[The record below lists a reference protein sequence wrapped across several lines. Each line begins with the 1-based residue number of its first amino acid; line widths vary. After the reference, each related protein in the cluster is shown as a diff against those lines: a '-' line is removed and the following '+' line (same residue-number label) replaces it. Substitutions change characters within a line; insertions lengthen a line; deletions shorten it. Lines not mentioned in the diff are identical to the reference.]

1 MASRDP
7 RTVHKGS
14 PRLPVK
20 ELAATRGW
28 ARHFEGWQPAVLA
41 LLLAGS
47 TAALAIPRSIA
58 PVDLPE
64 PRLDPGALQHIAR
77 VDAELASSADRERLD
92 VDVLKLGTELFAFGV
107 ADAKRDDEALAT
119 ARRDVLDATHR
130 ALRVGVAP
138 MLALRAHHLRSFL
151 REMARYDATGEETD
165 KLHEVA
171 GGIIHRL
178 EHNGWVDVT
187 RANHRV
193 LPDATVLAILF
204 KKHWN
209 EVAGVG
215 GEPFDST
222 LAEAR
227 AFYRFLLA
235 HPALSDSAGSPG
247 LFDARSAITGQ
258 YRLKKLDELSA
269 LDHDYPVQLARGV
282 VYFQLGRFPLAV
294 EAFRR
299 HLEAHPDGAYT
310 FRAQNYLRAALGRSH
325 DEQP

>member
-1 MASRDP
+1 MASRNP
-7 RTVHKGS
+7 RIVRKGS
-14 PRLPVK
+14 SRSPVK
-20 ELAATRGW
+20 ELAAAQSW
-28 ARHFEGWQPAVLA
+28 SRHLEGWQPALLA

-58 PVDLPE
+58 PFDIPE
-64 PRLDPGALQHIAR
+64 PRLDPGALHHIDL
-77 VDAELASSADRERLD
+77 VDAELAASADRERLD

-119 ARRDVLDATHR
+119 ARRDVLDAAHR
-130 ALRVGVAP
+130 ALRVGTAP
-138 MLALRAHHLRSFL
+138 MLALRAHHLRTFQ
-151 REMARYDATGEETD
+151 REMARYDATGEESD
-165 KLHEVA
+165 RLHEVA

-187 RANHRV
+187 RAHHRV
-193 LPDATVLAILF
+193 LPDATVLSILF

-209 EVAGVG
+209 EVVGVSG
-215 GEPFDST
+215 APFDST

-227 AFYRFLLA
+227 AFYRFLIA
-235 HPALSDSAGSPG
+235 HPALPDSAGSPG
-247 LFDARSAITGQ
+247 LYDARAAITGQ

-282 VYFQLGRFPLAV
+282 VYYQLGRFPLAV

-299 HLEAHPDGAYT
+299 HLEARPDGPYT

-325 DEQP
+325 DEP

>member
-1 MASRDP
+1 MVR
-7 RTVHKGS
+7 KGS
-14 PRLPVK
+14 AQVPVK
-20 ELAATRGW
+20 ELAAPRGW
-28 ARHFEGWQPAVLA
+28 TRHIDGWQPALLA

-47 TAALAIPRSIA
+47 TAALTIPRSVA

-77 VDAELASSADRERLD
+77 ADAELAASADRERLD
-92 VDVLKLGTELFAFGV
+92 VDVLKVGTALFAFGV

-138 MLALRAHHLRSFL
+138 MLALRAHHLRTFL
-151 REMARYDATGEETD
+151 AEMARYDATGEDSE
-165 KLHEVA
+165 KLQQVA
-171 GGIIHRL
+171 GGFIHRL

-187 RANHRV
+187 RADHRV

-209 EVAGVG
+209 EVVGVD
-215 GEPFDST
+215 GEAFDVA
-222 LAEAR
+222 LPEAR

-235 HPALSDSAGSPG
+235 HPALSDSAGSPS
-247 LFDARSAITGQ
+247 LYDARSAITGQ